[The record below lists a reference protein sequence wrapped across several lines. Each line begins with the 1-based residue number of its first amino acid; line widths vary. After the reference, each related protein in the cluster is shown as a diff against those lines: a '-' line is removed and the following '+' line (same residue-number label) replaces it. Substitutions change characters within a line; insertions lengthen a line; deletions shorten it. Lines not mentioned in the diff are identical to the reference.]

1 MIYTI
6 IFVVFAILLVVFAAR
21 AVAAKNLVHS
31 VVWLMLFLFT
41 MGATFIFLGTDLV
54 GSIEL
59 LVYVGAIVTLLAF
72 TLMLT
77 GGKEVE

>member
-6 IFVVFAILLVVFAAR
+6 IFLVFSVLLVIFSAR
-21 AVAAKNLVHS
+21 AVAAKNIVHS

-41 MGATFIFLGTDLV
+41 MSVTFIFMGTDLL
-54 GSIEL
+54 GGIEL

-77 GGKEVE
+77 GGKEIE

>member
-6 IFVVFAILLVVFAAR
+6 IFLIFAVLLVVFAVR
-21 AVAAKNLVHS
+21 SVAAKNIVHS

-41 MGATFIFLGTDLV
+41 MSAVFIYMGTDLL

-77 GGKEVE
+77 GGKEIE